1 MVAAGTA
8 VEEIKE
14 LILQIGGC
22 TFSERSFLMQLYVP
36 EALKENEDPKLG
48 NVAENSDVQIGFGL

>member
-1 MVAAGTA
+1 MVATVTA

-22 TFSERSFLMQLYVP
+22 AFFQHSFLMQLYVP
-36 EALKENEDPKLG
+36 QEVKENEDPKLG
-48 NVAENSDVQIGFGL
+48 NVAENGDVQTGFGL

>member
-1 MVAAGTA
+1 MDVLSPSTA
-8 VEEIKE
+8 
-14 LILQIGGC
+14 
-22 TFSERSFLMQLYVP
+22 SLMQLYVP